1 MRDSFIFYNSF
12 FESLRELAPDV
23 RLSVYDAVAN
33 YALTG
38 ELQELTGVAK
48 AIFLLIKPQIDANNK
63 RYEDGCKG
71 GEFGKAGGRPAKNK
85 NAKNPSGVIEEQTQ
99 KTPVGLSTKTPNEND
114 NGNDNDNE
122 NENVVVEEE
131 KKEEEI
137 VKIEKQKNLADYY
150 GEYKN
155 VHLTKKQYD
164 TLYACILDRV
174 ILEKLINE
182 LSEAIARGKNN
193 CKPFDKMNPD
203 KHFADLKAFWR
214 FYREHPEKFMRKVT
228 DSGGKSDLDIVADF
242 IKKRKENKK
251 RSITNDS

>member
-12 FESLRELAPDV
+12 FEALCELSPDV
-23 RLSVYDAVAN
+23 RLNVYDAVAN

-38 ELQELTGVAK
+38 EQQELTGIAK
-48 AIFLLIKPQIDANNK
+48 AVFLLIKPQIDANNK

-71 GEFGKAGGRPAKNK
+71 GEFGKSGGRPAKNK

-99 KTPVGLSTKTPNEND
+99 KTPVGLSTKTPNENENEND
-114 NGNDNDNE
+114 NVNDND
-122 NENVVVEEE
+122 NVVVEEE
-131 KKEEEI
+131 KI
-137 VKIEKQKNLADYY
+137 VEIEKQKNLDDYY

-155 VHLTKKQYD
+155 VYLTKKQYD
-164 TLYACILDRV
+164 TLYACILDKA
-174 ILEKLINE
+174 ILGNLINE

-193 CKPFDKMNPD
+193 YKPYNAMNPD

-214 FYREHPEKFMRKVT
+214 FYNEHPEKFRRKSA

-242 IKKRKENKK
+242 IKKRKENEKGA
-251 RSITNDS
+251 